1 MEKILYSYTATS
13 LLLWVF
19 DVTKLYL
26 CLKHRLRI
34 VFIWIGLKSWRK
46 QMELQTE
53 VTIKLTFI
61 ISLIRS
67 DCYNKMPQTRQH
79 INNRNLL
86 LSFLE
91 IGSPRPRWLHGH
103 ILLKAFFLV
112 HSVFSLWPHTV
123 EGMRD
128 LSGLFHKGVNFIMRA
143 LPWWPNHCPKAQLS
157 NTFNITLG
165 IRISTCEFRVVGHK
179 HSNHSMIV
187 CVSTFSK
194 DLHFFLW
201 LQIIA

>member
-1 MEKILYSYTATS
+1 MGITFNTFKLQQSNLHLYQLDDNTGKTIQ
-13 LLLWVF
+13 LLPYSFEF

-46 QMELQTE
+46 QMELQTK

-61 ISLIRS
+61 ICLIHS

-86 LSFLE
+86 LSFLD

-112 HSVFSLWPHTV
+112 HSVFSLWPPIV

-143 LPWWPNHCPKAQLS
+143 LP
-157 NTFNITLG
+157 
-165 IRISTCEFRVVGHK
+165 
-179 HSNHSMIV
+179 
-187 CVSTFSK
+187 
-194 DLHFFLW
+194 
-201 LQIIA
+201 

>member
-1 MEKILYSYTATS
+1 MVTMGITFNTFKLQQSNLHLYQLDDNTEKTLYSYTATS

-46 QMELQTE
+46 QMELQTK

-61 ISLIRS
+61 ICLIHS

-103 ILLKAFFLV
+103 ILLKAFFLFIV
-112 HSVFSLWPHTV
+112 SSHCDLTLWKGWEISQASFIRVLISLWGLCPN
-123 EGMRD
+123 D
-128 LSGLFHKGVNFIMRA
+128 LITAQRPNFLI
-143 LPWWPNHCPKAQLS
+143 LL
-157 NTFNITLG
+157 
-165 IRISTCEFRVVGHK
+165 ISH
-179 HSNHSMIV
+179 
-187 CVSTFSK
+187 
-194 DLHFFLW
+194 
-201 LQIIA
+201 